1 MQAFSK
7 GTRQS
12 AEYARNRMKLLLIS
26 EHVNCSPQMMK
37 LLRKDIT
44 NVLKKYLNVEEQQV
58 KIKITQDPPT
68 FHVVIPVR
76 KNKE

>member
-1 MQAFSK
+1 MKAFSK

-12 AEYARNRMKLLLIS
+12 AEFARNRMKLLLIS

-37 LLRKDIT
+37 LLRKDLI
-44 NVLKKYLNVEEQQV
+44 NVIKKYLNIDEQQV

-68 FHVVIPVR
+68 FHVVFPVY
-76 KNKE
+76 KK

>member
-1 MQAFSK
+1 MRPFFK
-7 GTRQS
+7 GTTQS
-12 AEYARNRMKLLLIS
+12 AAFARNRMKLLLIS
-26 EHVNCSPQMMK
+26 EHINCSPQMMK
-37 LLRKDIT
+37 LLRRDLIG
-44 NVLKKYLNVEEQQV
+44 NIKKYLPIDEKQV